1 MLSHIFKIAIIM
13 LLLDFIYLKLITPS
27 FDRMIHNIQGK
38 SLKLKIKP
46 AIISYSFLIFV
57 FYYFITKDN
66 KTVLEAFFLGFAIYG
81 IYDTTNMATIDAWKW
96 NIVALDS
103 FWGGCLF
110 SLTRF
115 ITKKI

>member
-1 MLSHIFKIAIIM
+1 M

-96 NIVALDS
+96 NIVALDT